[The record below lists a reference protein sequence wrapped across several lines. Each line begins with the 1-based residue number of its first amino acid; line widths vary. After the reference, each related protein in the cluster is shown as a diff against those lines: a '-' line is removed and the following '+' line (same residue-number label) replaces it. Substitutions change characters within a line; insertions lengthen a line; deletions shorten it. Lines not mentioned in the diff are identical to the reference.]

1 MRAARVH
8 QVGAP
13 PRIDEAAEPQ
23 AADGRSTAR
32 VRAVALNPLDLA
44 VAAGR
49 FYGGH
54 PPLPY
59 IPGSEAVV
67 ELDDGTRG
75 WFYGD
80 GAGTTRDGTLAERTL
95 VRDELVIPLPDGAD
109 DATAA
114 ALGIAGS
121 AGWGALE
128 RGRVGP

>member
-59 IPGSEAVV
+59 IPGAEAVV
-67 ELDDGTRG
+67 ETADGRA
-75 WFYGD
+75 WVFGD
-80 GAGTTRDGTLAERTL
+80 GLGIARDGTLAERAAVPAERL
-95 VRDELVIPLPDGAD
+95 VPVEGDVD
-109 DATAA
+109 DATAV
-114 ALGIAGS
+114 ALCIAG
-121 AGWGALE
+121 A
-128 RGRVGP
+128 V